1 MKLSSWNKGKTKETD
16 PSVRKISRTFKIRHI
31 DNFYSWR
38 QDQIKEGKI
47 MSLYPKLVK
56 SVELA
61 TLVGLVWGDGNISK
75 FPRCERLVI
84 TLGTDK
90 PKLIK
95 FATLLVV
102 HVFAKKPTVRKAS
115 YENAVK
121 ISLYQKHL
129 SKRLGIP
136 SGARKYSKKGLP
148 KWIWRSRKFLLAG
161 LRGLYEAEAYLSIHL
176 PSSTYN
182 FAFVN
187 YNEKLL
193 LDVKTALIKLGYHP
207 EVRVNAI
214 RLRKRDEVKS
224 FEKLI
229 SFRQY

>member
-1 MKLSSWNKGKTKETD
+1 MRLSSWNKGKTKETD
-16 PSVRKISRTFKIRHI
+16 PSVRKISRTFKKRHI

-38 QDQIKEGKI
+38 QVQIKEGKI
-47 MSLYPKLVK
+47 MSQYPPFKK

-61 TLVGLVWGDGNISK
+61 TLIGLIWGDGNISK

-90 PKLIK
+90 PKLILYAK
-95 FATLLVV
+95 QVV
-102 HVFAKKPTVRKAS
+102 KDVFSKEPHIKKAS

-121 ISLYQKHL
+121 ISLYQKHI

-136 SGARKYSKKGLP
+136 SGERKHSKKGLP
-148 KWIWRSRKFLLAG
+148 KWIWGSKKFLLAS

-176 PSSTYN
+176 PTSTYN

-187 YNEKLL
+187 YNERLL
-193 LDVKTALIKLGYHP
+193 FDVKTALIKLGYRP
-207 EVRVNAI
+207 EIRPYAI
-214 RLRKRDEVKS
+214 RLRKKDEVKS

-229 SFRQY
+229 SFRKY

>member
-1 MKLSSWNKGKTKETD
+1 MKSSSWNKGKTKETD
-16 PSVRKISRTFKIRHI
+16 PRVRKISRTFKRRRI
-31 DNFYSWR
+31 DNFYLWR
-38 QDQIKEGKI
+38 QAQIKEGKI
-47 MSLYPKLVK
+47 MSQYPPFER

-61 TLVGLVWGDGNISK
+61 TLIGLIWGDGNISK

-90 PKLIK
+90 PKLILYTK
-95 FATLLVV
+95 HLVEY
-102 HVFAKKPTVRKAS
+102 VFSKEPHIKKAS
-115 YENAVK
+115 HENAVK
-121 ISLYQKHL
+121 ISLYQKYI

-136 SGARKYSKKGLP
+136 FGARRYSKKGLP
-148 KWIWRSRKFLLAG
+148 KWIWGSKKFLLAG

-176 PSSTYN
+176 PTSTYN

-193 LDVKTALIKLGYHP
+193 FDVKTALIKLGYHP
-207 EVRVNAI
+207 EVRSYAI

-229 SFRQY
+229 SFRKY

>member
-1 MKLSSWNKGKTKETD
+1 MTVPWNKGKTKETD
-16 PSVRKISRTFKIRHI
+16 SRVRKISKTFKKKRI

-38 QDQIKEGKI
+38 QAKIKQGEI
-47 MSLYPKLVK
+47 ISYYPPFVR
-56 SVELA
+56 STELA
-61 TLVGLVWGDGNISK
+61 TLIGLILGDGNISK
-75 FPRCERLVI
+75 FPRCERLII

-90 PKLIK
+90 PKLI
-95 FATLLVV
+95 L
-102 HVFAKKPTVRKAS
+102 FAKQLVEQVFSKKPAVAKYAL
-115 YENAVK
+115 ENAIR
-121 ISLYQKHL
+121 ISLYQKYI
-129 SKRLGIP
+129 SKRLGVP
-136 SGARKYSKKGLP
+136 SGERKYSKKGLP
-148 KWIWRSRKFLLAG
+148 RWIWKSRKYLLAG

-187 YNEKLL
+187 CNEKLL

-207 EVRVNAI
+207 EIRSNAI